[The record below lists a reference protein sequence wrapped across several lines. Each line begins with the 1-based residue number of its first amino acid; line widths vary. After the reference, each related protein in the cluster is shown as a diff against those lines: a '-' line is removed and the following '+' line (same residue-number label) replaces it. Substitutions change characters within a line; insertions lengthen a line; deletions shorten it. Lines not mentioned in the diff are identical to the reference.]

1 MKEAERIADQLRRS
15 FDGEAWHG
23 PAVLELLQGVTAAQ
37 AAARPLPGAHSIWE
51 LTLHIGVW
59 EDVPRRRLL
68 GERKDDVPPAE
79 DWPPV
84 TDTSGTAWQ
93 KTLDTLKQGHRKLL
107 EVVSSLSDDRL
118 AETVPGMGYSVY
130 GMLHGVVQHNL
141 YHAGQI
147 ALLKKGIR

>member
-37 AAARPLPGAHSIWE
+37 AAARPLAGAHSIWE

-84 TDTSGTAWQ
+84 TDTSAAAWKSAVEQ
-93 KTLDTLKQGHRKLL
+93 LQQRHRQLLD
-107 EVVSSLSDDRL
+107 VISNLSDDGL
-118 AETVPGMGYSVY
+118 AQTVPGMGYSVY

-147 ALLKKGIR
+147 ALLKKALT